1 LKTHLTRHLA
11 KAHGIYPLDSKMKVK
26 TPFVMVS
33 TPLMKAT
40 RQICKNAI
48 KLKHFCRSPTDI
60 VDSNK
65 IKAEGIV

>member
-1 LKTHLTRHLA
+1 
-11 KAHGIYPLDSKMKVK
+11 MKVK